1 MFRSDRT
8 GAWLHSDD
16 DLAEL
21 VPITQVEARLL
32 RLVKRIGRLDH
43 RLDLVLAGKAQHLL
57 EVDGIAH
64 LAADNAGPLQEY
76 VGRVELHLVARRRA
90 VDHEPRAG
98 TACADIIGKA
108 AALRAVENTR
118 RAAGKST

>member
-21 VPITQVEARLL
+21 VPITQVEERLL
-32 RLVKRIGRLDH
+32 RLLKRIGRLDH

-57 EVDGIAH
+57 KVDGIAH
-64 LAADNAGPLQEY
+64 LATDDAGALQEY
-76 VGRVELHLVARRRA
+76 VGRVELHLVALRRA
-90 VDHEPRAG
+90 VEIGRAS
-98 TACADIIGKA
+98 C
-108 AALRAVENTR
+108 RERVCPYV
-118 RAAGKST
+118 